1 MSIAAPPEAS
11 SSITHF
17 RCKKD
22 FVCKIQYVANKQDT
36 GVMWEEKI
44 GGKLS
49 PARFLP
55 LPNMPLRGEGPVQ
68 TQRHS
73 KKKGV
78 FHCFYLVLVTMQFS
92 TADEASVSA
101 AIHSSK
107 FMSVNPSPVP
117 GVQIV

>member
-11 SSITHF
+11 CSITHF

-55 LPNMPLRGEGPVQ
+55 LPNMPLRGEEPVQ

-107 FMSVNPSPVP
+107 FMSVNP
-117 GVQIV
+117 